1 MAHDFA
7 SWRPTRRAA
16 LVGTLLGVSGCGY
29 APSVPRVV
37 TLFAAASLAE
47 AITEIGSAWQTATGV
62 TIRSSFAASGAVA
75 RQVEAGAPA
84 DVVVLADTVW
94 MDRLIERG
102 RVEPETR
109 IDLVGNRLVVIAAA
123 DAAIQ
128 GDPFDWM
135 ARTDGRWAIGDPDSV
150 PAGAYARTWL
160 QQTGRWDAVR
170 NRLVL
175 ASDVRA
181 VRAFVARGEA
191 ALGVVYASDVV
202 GAGQVRVLLT
212 PPPSEQPRIVY
223 PAALTRS
230 AKPEAASFLTH
241 LKSAQAMAVFRRHG
255 FDAPAVGSAP
265 SV

>member
-7 SWRPTRRAA
+7 AWRPTRRAA

-47 AITEIGSAWQTATGV
+47 AITEVGSAWQTATGV

-94 MDRLIERG
+94 MDRLIERS
-102 RVEPETR
+102 RVVPETL
-109 IDLVGNRLVVIAAA
+109 IDLVGNRLVLIAAA
-123 DAAIQ
+123 DAEIA
-128 GDPFDWM
+128 GDPFDAM
-135 ARTDGRWAIGDPDSV
+135 VRTDGRLVIGDPDSV

-160 QQTGRWDAVR
+160 QQTGRWEAVR
-170 NRLVL
+170 DRLVL

-202 GAGQVRVLLT
+202 GAGQVGVVLT
-212 PPPSEQPRIVY
+212 PPTSEQPRIVY
-223 PAALTRS
+223 PAALTRA
-230 AKPEAASFLTH
+230 AKPEAAAFLTH
-241 LKSAQAMAVFRRHG
+241 LRSAEAMAVLRRHG
-255 FDAPAVGSAP
+255 FDAPATGSMSP
-265 SV
+265 V

>member
-16 LVGTLLGVSGCGY
+16 LAGTVLGLSGC
-29 APSVPRVV
+29 APAVSVAREV

-47 AITEIGSAWQTATGV
+47 AITEIESAWQATTGV
-62 TIRSSFAASGAVA
+62 SVRSSFAASGAVA

-102 RVEPETR
+102 RVVPETR

-123 DAAIQ
+123 DTAIQ

-135 ARTDGRWAIGDPDSV
+135 ARTDGRLVIGDPDSV
-150 PAGAYARTWL
+150 PAGAYTRTWL

-170 NRLVL
+170 GRLVL

-191 ALGVVYASDVV
+191 PLGIVYASDVV
-202 GAGQVRVLLT
+202 GAGQVRVVLT

-223 PAALTRS
+223 PAALTRT
-230 AKPEAASFLTH
+230 APAEAAALLSH
-241 LKSAQAMAVFRRHG
+241 LRSAEATAVFRRYG
-255 FDAPAVGSAP
+255 FDAPATGSASP
-265 SV
+265 V